1 MEIRRTFT
9 TVDTHTAGGPT
20 RVLTSGLP
28 FLPGGSVQEKFTYFK
43 NNLDAIRKLLLTEP
57 RGHKD
62 MYGAVVTE
70 PCDQDADLGVFF
82 MTAHGYL
89 ATCVHSA
96 MGVAAAL
103 LQTGA
108 IVPHPPG
115 TDLAFETPTGLISLE
130 PRYQAGRL
138 ASISLQTQPAYVQQV
153 GAHLPVGDRNL
164 TVDLVF
170 SGVFFLLIDVRQN
183 ALCLGPEALPELVA
197 LGRQALAVANR
208 TVEVRHPDLP
218 AVTGFALAL
227 FYEQTGAGTFKDVVI
242 GRTGAVDRS
251 PCGAGS
257 AALAVLLS
265 VREGF
270 PPADEIDIEGVIGT
284 HFQARLVE
292 RIDVGGYRGGR
303 PEIRGSAYLTGFH
316 QFVLEAGDPLNE
328 GFIIP

>member
-1 MEIRRTFT
+1 METRRIFSTI
-9 TVDTHTAGGPT
+9 DTHTAGGPT
-20 RVLTSGLP
+20 RILTSGLP

-43 NNLDAIRKLLLTEP
+43 ENLDSIRKLLLTEP

-70 PCDQDADLGVFF
+70 PSRPEADLGVFF
-82 MTAHGYL
+82 MAAHGYL
-89 ATCVHSA
+89 PTCVHSA

-108 IVPHPPG
+108 LVPRPPG
-115 TDLAFETPTGLISLE
+115 TNLAFETPSGLISLE
-130 PRYQAGRL
+130 PQYQADHL
-138 ASISLQTQPAYVQQV
+138 TSISLQTQPAYVQQV
-153 GAHLPVGDRNL
+153 GARLPVGDRSL

-197 LGRQALAVANR
+197 LGRETLAVANR
-208 TVEVRHPDLP
+208 TLEVRHPNLP
-218 AVTGFALAL
+218 EVTGFALAL
-227 FYEQTGAGTFKDVVI
+227 FYERTGVRNFQDVVI

-265 VREGF
+265 VREDF
-270 PPADEIDIEGVIGT
+270 PLADEIDIEGVMGT
-284 HFQARLVE
+284 HFQARVMQSVN
-292 RIDVGGYRGGR
+292 VGVTRGGKA
-303 PEIRGSAYLTGFH
+303 EIRGSAYLTGFH
-316 QFVLEAGDPLNE
+316 QFILEAGDPLTD
-328 GFIIP
+328 GFAIP